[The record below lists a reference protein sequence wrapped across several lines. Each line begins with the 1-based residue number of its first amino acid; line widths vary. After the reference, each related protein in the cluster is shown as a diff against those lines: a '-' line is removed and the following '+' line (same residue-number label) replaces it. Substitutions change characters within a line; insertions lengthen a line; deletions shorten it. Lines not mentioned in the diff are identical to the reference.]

1 MPLDRP
7 VVWGLL
13 VLGMVGCGPD
23 IVPATNGSGA
33 GSGTGTGGTAG
44 SATSTGGPSS
54 GAHDGPV
61 STSSPAD
68 GTTGSSTTGDGA
80 ESSTTDA
87 FTCGC
92 PDDTPIDFETELR
105 AGFTPA
111 DALAVFQGLA
121 LPLEWTAYEG
131 NPETVLHIDAAYVGG
146 AVVEGPGGTDGCLFL
161 SVPCTEGVSMEVQ
174 LTLLTDDGALDM
186 TVPALLMGTPDGN
199 IEVTTD
205 RSDIGGNA
213 GTLASWPLLV
223 RGRPFVIAELRVGA
237 SRLFEFWLP
246 SVEGWS
252 AEGDSVLLG
261 DEA

>member
-1 MPLDRP
+1 MLLGRP

-23 IVPATNGSGA
+23 IVPATDGSGS
-33 GSGTGTGGTAG
+33 GSGTGGTAG

-61 STSSPAD
+61 STSSLAD
-68 GTTGSSTTGDGA
+68 GTTVDGA
-80 ESSTTDA
+80 ESSTTDP

-121 LPLEWTAYEG
+121 LPLQWQPYEG
-131 NPETVLHIDAAYVGG
+131 MPETILHIDAAYVGG
-146 AVVEGPGGTDGCLFL
+146 AVAEGPGGDNGCAFL
-161 SVPCTEGVSMEVQ
+161 SAPCNEGVLMEVE
-174 LTLLTDDGALDM
+174 LTLLTDDGALDS
-186 TVPALLMGTPDGN
+186 TVPALLMGTPDGS

-205 RSDIGGNA
+205 RYEIGDDA

-223 RGRPFVIAELRVGA
+223 RGRPFVIAELQVHAGRFFDVWTA
-237 SRLFEFWLP
+237 

-252 AEGDSVLLG
+252 AARDSILLG
-261 DEA
+261 DAS

>member
-1 MPLDRP
+1 MLLGRP

-23 IVPATNGSGA
+23 IVPATNGSGS
-33 GSGTGTGGTAG
+33 GSSTGGTAG

-68 GTTGSSTTGDGA
+68 GTTGASTTGDGA
-80 ESSTTDA
+80 ESSTTDS
-87 FTCGC
+87 FMCGC

-111 DALAVFQGLA
+111 EALAVFQGLA
-121 LPLEWTAYEG
+121 LPLQWTAYEG

-146 AVVEGPGGTDGCLFL
+146 AVLEGPGGTDGCLFL
-161 SVPCTEGVSMEVQ
+161 SSPCTEGVSMEVQ
-174 LTLLTDDGALDM
+174 LTLLTDDGALDT
-186 TVPALLMGTPDGN
+186 TVPAQLVGTPDGT
-199 IEVTTD
+199 IAVMTD
-205 RSDIGGNA
+205 RYAIGVDA

-223 RGRPFVIAELRVGA
+223 RGGPFVIAELQVGA
-237 SRLFEFWLP
+237 SRFLDDWDP

-252 AEGDSVLLG
+252 ADGDSVLLG